1 MLSVVSRVERMVE
14 GLWIFKNPRRYPV
27 CKKNSGLCDTGR
39 LTLKES
45 VIAFHLVLRSFVLLD
60 LLIFRAYRRVP
71 CGKPPIHVQSIA
83 WIASP

>member
-27 CKKNSGLCDTGR
+27 CKRDCGLCGIGR

-45 VIAFHLVLRSFVLLD
+45 VIAFHLVPSFLVLQ
-60 LLIFRAYRRVP
+60 A
-71 CGKPPIHVQSIA
+71 C
-83 WIASP
+83 